1 MLNTL
6 ILEFILL
13 HFHFLIHLLL
23 LNKSFVEQYITKYI
37 QPFNAP
43 SYQMILSQVISSSH
57 LEKNYN
63 ADEEKEIDNDADN
76 IFTKIHID

>member
-1 MLNTL
+1 
-6 ILEFILL
+6 
-13 HFHFLIHLLL
+13 
-23 LNKSFVEQYITKYI
+23 
-37 QPFNAP
+37 
-43 SYQMILSQVISSSH
+43 MILSQVISSSH